1 MLLLEFTI
9 EPFVEGE
16 PGPHVISA
24 IEAARSLGFEIDF
37 GPFGSS
43 CRVPAGRAGEVAK
56 VVVDAAFANGATH
69 VIPLPE
75 IWEQYR
81 RWAMYGIQAWAA
93 NMDSWGQNGLPM
105 NERFFTAGEDL
116 GTWKLLLK

>member
-24 IEAARSLGFEIDF
+24 VEAAQALGYEIDF

-43 CRVPAGRAGEVAK
+43 CSVPATAAGQVAK
-56 VVVDAAFANGATH
+56 AVLDAAFANGATH
-69 VIPLPE
+69 VSMHAERLPE
-75 IWEQYR
+75 
-81 RWAMYGIQAWAA
+81 
-93 NMDSWGQNGLPM
+93 
-105 NERFFTAGEDL
+105 T
-116 GTWKLLLK
+116 T